1 MTDNPYPSRKKMRF
15 TGFDYKTQG
24 CYFITVVTFNR
35 TCLFGHV
42 ENEEMI
48 LSDSGKMIDHI
59 YHTIEE
65 RFLQVGCM
73 DYVVMPNHFHC
84 ILYLDRKNDDS
95 IPKVMDYF
103 KSMTTDVQACLDFYV
118 GILGMEHRES
128 NGHHNLYFPG
138 GKISIHTKKGEFQP
152 AALNPTFGSQ
162 DFCLIVENDLET
174 VEQDLMT
181 KGIKLLTHIVERH
194 GAHGTMRSIY
204 VRDPD
209 GNLVELSNY
218 C

>member
-35 TCLFGHV
+35 SCLFGHV

-103 KSMTTDVQACLDFYV
+103 KSMTTDEYIKGVKEKGLRRFEGHLWQRNCWDDIIWNARQFEYVQNY
-118 GILGMEHRES
+118 I
-128 NGHHNLYFPG
+128 
-138 GKISIHTKKGEFQP
+138 
-152 AALNPTFGSQ
+152 ALNPSRWNKDNINPHHDEDVDHILSQ
-162 DFCLIVENDLET
+162 FKQL
-174 VEQDLMT
+174 
-181 KGIKLLTHIVERH
+181 R
-194 GAHGTMRSIY
+194 
-204 VRDPD
+204 
-209 GNLVELSNY
+209 
-218 C
+218 